1 MYTMVVRLGSHR
13 LTVVVGSRTHSARV
27 RSKLLGICYSVM
39 ESLYNIVDVVAKM
52 VSIDNMVEAFRR
64 DVER

>member
-1 MYTMVVRLGSHR
+1 
-13 LTVVVGSRTHSARV
+13 
-27 RSKLLGICYSVM
+27 M
-39 ESLYNIVDVVAKM
+39 ESLYNIVDVLGEI